1 MNNYLNEYL
10 NKIDKYLKPMQAGE
24 RADIINEIK
33 SEMVELETEGKLSPE
48 QITER
53 LGDPKELAK
62 AYLGDAISKSSGFNF
77 KKLCAVVAFYSFA
90 GIGGLFVLPIT
101 SVLGIGFMLCGVI
114 APVAGL
120 IKVLGYVVGIDV
132 PWVSFQFGSNVLHP
146 VPAFF
151 LAVVLGVLLFAAG
164 MGFWKLT
171 LKYIHVVSR
180 GNFQKEGEYF
190 CNENE

>member
-1 MNNYLNEYL
+1 MNNRLNEYL

-33 SEMVELETEGKLSPE
+33 SEMVELETQGKLSPE

-62 AYLGDAISKSSGFNF
+62 AYLGDAISKNNGFSF
-77 KKLCAVVAFYSFA
+77 RKLCAVVAFYSFA
-90 GIGGLFVLPIT
+90 GVGGLFVLPLT
-101 SVLGIGFMLCGVI
+101 SVLGVGFMLCGVI
-114 APVAGL
+114 APIAGL

-132 PWVSFQFGSNVLHP
+132 PWVSFQFGAHVLHP
-146 VPAFF
+146 VPAFL

-164 MGFWKLT
+164 MGFWKIT
-171 LKYIHVVSR
+171 LKYIHMISR
-180 GNFQKEGEYF
+180 GNFHKEEYINDF
-190 CNENE
+190 

>member
-33 SEMVELETEGKLSPE
+33 SEIVELETEGKLSPE

-62 AYLGDAISKSSGFNF
+62 AYLGDAISKNSGFNF

-120 IKVLGYVVGIDV
+120 IKALGYVVGIDV
-132 PWVSFQFGSNVLHP
+132 PWVNFQFGSYVLHP
-146 VPAFF
+146 VPSFF
-151 LAVVLGVLLFAAG
+151 LATVLGVLLFAAG

-180 GNFQKEGEYF
+180 GNFQKGKMQIDF
-190 CNENE
+190 NH